1 MYKLLRQ
8 HESRDTSANAYATS
22 EREAMLHG
30 KLVVRFLVSQGL
42 DYLEF
47 FRTDRIAAQIE
58 QF

>member
-1 MYKLLRQ
+1 MSLAIPVLMPI
-8 HESRDTSANAYATS
+8 ATS